1 MSDTATYDGKVGE
14 VIEVLKGMTA
24 LELSDL
30 KKAIEEVFDVTA
42 AAPMAMMAPAAGGG
56 EAEEAGEKDSFVV
69 KLSGFGEKKIQVI
82 KAVRSLLGL
91 GLKEAKEFVDKA
103 AAEPLKTEEGAS
115 TTRMHKLRKSGRSGG
130 RLRWSFWTPAQSMY
144 GERRFST
151 LESPEFDRRRSRVRR
166 RSSLIPATNSR
177 PALTRVEPHG

>member
-103 AAEPLKTEEGAS
+103 GAEPQVMKVAASKDEAEKIKAEVEEA
-115 TTRMHKLRKSGRSGG
+115 GG
-130 RLRWSFWTPAQSMY
+130 S
-144 GERRFST
+144 
-151 LESPEFDRRRSRVRR
+151 
-166 RSSLIPATNSR
+166 
-177 PALTRVEPHG
+177 VELA

>member
-42 AAPMAMMAPAAGGG
+42 AAPMAMAPVAAAG

-69 KLSGFGEKKIQVI
+69 KLSSFGEKKIQVI
-82 KAVRSLLGL
+82 KAVRALLGL
-91 GLKEAKEFVDKA
+91 GLKEAKDFVDKA
-103 AAEPLKTEEGAS
+103 GAEPQVMKEAASKDEAEKIKAKIEEA
-115 TTRMHKLRKSGRSGG
+115 GG
-130 RLRWSFWTPAQSMY
+130 QV
-144 GERRFST
+144 
-151 LESPEFDRRRSRVRR
+151 DVK
-166 RSSLIPATNSR
+166 
-177 PALTRVEPHG
+177 